1 MSKYTTEVRFIC
13 ENAAGEIESG
23 GYAKIADI
31 IEKARTKIFDFDYP
45 IFDENYRSVLETKI
59 LKHYYTREI
68 GEETVGLWKLRLD
81 TKLNEIMVYYNQM
94 YESTLIDFD
103 PLIDTNYTT
112 QHSGS
117 NSGQKDDTGSA
128 TSNATDNNTI
138 TKNGQV
144 DTTGSATTN
153 STSNGTTSNNDDNW
167 NYYSDTPQGDINGLV
182 DNSYLT
188 NATHTTSDGS
198 GTSSDTTNATTSTTG
213 QTVTADTETAA
224 KTAAKTDSNTLNSV
238 FSNTDSYLDHVTGK
252 RGSASYSELMQE
264 FRKTFLNIDVMV
276 IDELKDLFINLW

>member
-23 GYAKIADI
+23 GQTKIAEI

-81 TKLNEIMVYYNQM
+81 TKLNEIMVYYNQL
-94 YESTLIDFD
+94 YESTLLDFD
-103 PLIDTNYTT
+103 PFIDTNYTAN
-112 QHSGS
+112 HSGS
-117 NSGQKDDTGSA
+117 NNGSKNDTGSA
-128 TSNATDNNTI
+128 TSNTTDNNSV
-138 TKNGQV
+138 TKGGQT

-153 STSNGTTSNNDDNW
+153 STSNGSTSNSDDNW

-188 NATHTTSDGS
+188 NATHTTADGS
-198 GTSSDTTNATTSTTG
+198 GTSTDTTNATTNTTG
-213 QTVTADTETAA
+213 KTITSDTETGQ
-224 KTAAKTDSNTLNSV
+224 KTTAKTDSNTLNSV
-238 FSNTDSYLDHVTGK
+238 FSNTDSYIDHVTGK
-252 RGSASYSELMQE
+252 RGGDSYSKMIQD
-264 FRKTFLNIDVMV
+264 FRQTFVNIDVMI